1 MNNYQQQTMTK
12 SQLREQR
19 LQELLNSCQQ
29 QVLQQVIGP
38 FGLTPAMFEDKRG
51 GNVTT
56 LHNFNQAVE
65 EAKDPSNT
73 KPAPIATAADQE
85 RLNKYID
92 SQEKEI
98 DRKRTKDYL
107 KEKRKEMGLSKEDS
121 GPNKGQYRNTKDPVS
136 DYTGKTVGR
145 DKDTHI
151 DHVVSV
157 AEIERQSR
165 THLFMDEDQRF
176 GLANQDA
183 NLAVSEGSINQS
195 MNDRDKLE
203 WAKAQRRAD
212 PGKTN
217 AESFGVDQQLLEKK
231 YHEAKDKIERDIL
244 VAQIKKQGSELAI
257 TGAKEAGKNALRQ
270 ALGVLLYE
278 FVNGSFIELKQLMS
292 NPNDESLIE
301 RLIAAFKRV
310 AERVI
315 SKLKDVLQSA
325 LQGGVQGF
333 ISNLLTFIINSVI
346 TTSAKVVTIIR
357 EGMKGL
363 WDALKLLVN
372 PPKDQPFSE
381 VCRQV
386 TKIFAGIVTMGL
398 GMLFEESIKGFI
410 MSIPILLPM
419 ADVIALAVTGILT
432 GVTTVLVIYGID
444 RFFDW
449 LSSTGT
455 ELLQAQE
462 AHLDEM
468 KNNLHLMAT
477 WIESQYKCSAQY
489 QQIAAEYGVIG
500 DNLHLAM
507 DHSYQTVDSGNRMLE
522 SRART
527 IANLEHGIDKY
538 RNQQDELE
546 MLMQSFD
553 EPMENNK

>member
-56 LHNFNQAVE
+56 QHNAGQGIFAKESE
-65 EAKDPSNT
+65 EYDREADYDYEKAKNEKKRESVKNGTMNT
-73 KPAPIATAADQE
+73 QVFTDE
-85 RLNKYID
+85 
-92 SQEKEI
+92 
-98 DRKRTKDYL
+98 
-107 KEKRKEMGLSKEDS
+107 
-121 GPNKGQYRNTKDPVS
+121 
-136 DYTGKTVGR
+136 YTGKTES
-145 DKDTHI
+145 T
-151 DHVVSV
+151 
-157 AEIERQSR
+157 QR
-165 THLFMDEDQRF
+165 TTTT
-176 GLANQDA
+176 
-183 NLAVSEGSINQS
+183 
-195 MNDRDKLE
+195 
-203 WAKAQRRAD
+203 
-212 PGKTN
+212 GKQAMN
-217 AESFGVDQQLLEKK
+217 AELDHTIPLSEIHKNGGWMLDKEGRKKVASEKDNLHYTTMENNRKKSDQAAEDALSKENGYDPSITQPIIDKARDAVEKHMPTAMERLQ
-231 YHEAKDKIERDIL
+231 YHGK
-244 VAQIKKQGSELAI
+244 ELAI
-257 TGAKEAGKNALRQ
+257 TGAKESVKNALRQ

-315 SKLKDVLQSA
+315 SKLKGAWQSA

-432 GVTTVLVIYGID
+432 GVSTALVIYGIE

-507 DHSYQTVDSGNRMLE
+507 DHSYQTVDCGNRMLE

>member
-1 MNNYQQQTMTK
+1 MNNYTQQTLSK
-12 SQLREQR
+12 SELREQR
-19 LQELLNSCQQ
+19 LQELLHSCEQ

-38 FGLTPAMFEDKRG
+38 FGLTPAMFDDKRG

-65 EAKDPSNT
+65 EAKAPSNT
-73 KPAPIATAADQE
+73 KPSPVATAADQE

-92 SQEKEI
+92 SQGKNI
-98 DRKRTKDYL
+98 ARKRTNDFL
-107 KEKRKEMGLSKEDS
+107 KEKRIEIGISKEKT
-121 GPNKGQYRNTKDPVS
+121 GPNKGKFRNTKDPVS

-145 DKDTHI
+145 DKNTHI
-151 DHVVSV
+151 DHVTSV
-157 AEIERQSR
+157 GEIERQSR
-165 THLFMDEDQRF
+165 THLFMDEEQRF
-176 GLANQDA
+176 DLANQDA
-183 NLAVSEGSINQS
+183 NLAISEGPINQS

-203 WAKAQRRAD
+203 WAKDQRKSD

-217 AESFGVDQQLLEKK
+217 AESFGVDQKLLEKK

-244 VAQIKKQGSELAI
+244 VAQIKKQGSELMI

-270 ALGVLLYE
+270 AFGVLLYE

-292 NPNDESLIE
+292 NPNDESLID
-301 RLIAAFKRV
+301 RLITAFKRV
-310 AERVI
+310 AQRVI
-315 SKLKDVLQSA
+315 SKFKHTLQSA

-333 ISNLLTFIINSVI
+333 FSNLLTFIINSVI

-372 PPKDQPFSE
+372 PPKDQPLSE
-381 VCRQV
+381 LCRQV
-386 TKIFAGIVTMGL
+386 TKIFAGVVTMGL
-398 GMLFEESIKGFI
+398 GMMFEESIKGFI

-432 GVTTVLVIYGID
+432 GVTTALVIYGID

-449 LSSTGT
+449 LSSSGT
-455 ELLQAQE
+455 ELLESQE
-462 AHLDEM
+462 AHMDEM
-468 KNNLHLMAT
+468 KNNLHLVAT
-477 WIESQYKCSAQY
+477 WIESQYKCSTQY
-489 QQIAAEYGVIG
+489 RQIAAEYGAIEN
-500 DNLHLAM
+500 NLHVAM
-507 DHSYQTVDSGNRMLE
+507 AHSYQTVDSGNRMLE
-522 SRART
+522 SRATT
-527 IANLEHGIDKY
+527 IKNLEHGIEKY
-538 RNQQDELE
+538 RSQQDELE

-553 EPMENNK
+553 QPKESNK

>member
-1 MNNYQQQTMTK
+1 MNQTITK
-12 SQLREQR
+12 SQLRELR

-38 FGLTPAMFEDKRG
+38 FGLTQAMFEDKAG

-56 LHNFNQAVE
+56 LHNFKSGVTATETDQAKYDE
-65 EAKDPSNT
+65 LKHKQSENFDRSAYDKDLPN
-73 KPAPIATAADQE
+73 
-85 RLNKYID
+85 
-92 SQEKEI
+92 
-98 DRKRTKDYL
+98 
-107 KEKRKEMGLSKEDS
+107 KRKELFKQDGDIHSAYT
-121 GPNKGQYRNTKDPVS
+121 GNKLTKD
-136 DYTGKTVGR
+136 GQ
-145 DKDTHI
+145 THL
-151 DHVVSV
+151 DHVV
-157 AEIERQSR
+157 AAKTIEMDNSSN
-165 THLFMDEDQRF
+165 LFMTAEQRVAT
-176 GLANQDA
+176 ANQDA
-183 NLAVSEGSINQS
+183 NLVACESSVNQS
-195 MNDRDKLE
+195 MQDKDKRE
-203 WAKAQRRAD
+203 WAKQERKKD
-212 PGKTN
+212 KGKTN
-217 AESFGVDQQLLEKK
+217 SESFGVD
-231 YHEAKDKIERDIL
+231 KDKFENTVKTAEKAVKNDIL
-244 VAQIKKQGSELAI
+244 IAQLKKQGSELAM

-270 ALGVLLYE
+270 ALGILLYE

-310 AERVI
+310 ADRVI
-315 SKLKDVLQSA
+315 SKLKDALQSA

-363 WDALKLLVN
+363 WDAIKLLVN

-410 MSIPILLPM
+410 MSIPILLPI

-432 GVTTVLVIYGID
+432 GVTTALVIYGID

-462 AHLDEM
+462 VNLDEM
-468 KNNLHLMAT
+468 KRSMHLMAE
-477 WIESQYKCSAQY
+477 WIESQYKCSSQY
-489 QQIAAEYGVIG
+489 QQISAEYGAVG
-500 DNLHLAM
+500 ENLHLAL
-507 DHSYQTVDSGNRMLE
+507 DNSWQAVDSGNRMLAN
-522 SRART
+522 RAQT
-527 IANLEHGIDKY
+527 ITKLENGIEKY

-546 MLMQSFD
+546 RLIQEF
-553 EPMENNK
+553 E

>member
-1 MNNYQQQTMTK
+1 MNSHQQQTLTK

-29 QVLQQVIGP
+29 QVLQQIIGP
-38 FGLTPAMFEDKRG
+38 FGLTPAMFDDKDG

-56 LHNFNQAVE
+56 QNNAEKGLFAKKSEEYNRNTDYDYKQAKQKKMKESVQNGTMNSQVFTDEYTGRLESTQRTTTTDKQVMNAELDHTIPLSEIHKHGGWMLDKAGRKKVSSEKNNLHYTTMKNNREKSDLSAEDALSEVNGY
-65 EAKDPSNT
+65 DPSIT
-73 KPAPIATAADQE
+73 QPIIHKARSAVDEHMPTA
-85 RLNKYID
+85 
-92 SQEKEI
+92 I
-98 DRKRTKDYL
+98 DRL
-107 KEKRKEMGLSKEDS
+107 
-121 GPNKGQYRNTKDPVS
+121 QYH
-136 DYTGKTVGR
+136 GK
-145 DKDTHI
+145 
-151 DHVVSV
+151 
-157 AEIERQSR
+157 
-165 THLFMDEDQRF
+165 
-176 GLANQDA
+176 
-183 NLAVSEGSINQS
+183 
-195 MNDRDKLE
+195 
-203 WAKAQRRAD
+203 
-212 PGKTN
+212 
-217 AESFGVDQQLLEKK
+217 
-231 YHEAKDKIERDIL
+231 
-244 VAQIKKQGSELAI
+244 ELAM
-257 TGAKEAGKNALRQ
+257 TGTKEAGKNALRQ

-301 RLIAAFKRV
+301 RLIVAFKRV
-310 AERVI
+310 ADRVI
-315 SKLKDVLQSA
+315 SKLKDALQSA

-363 WDALKLLVN
+363 WDAIKLLAN

-410 MSIPILLPM
+410 MSIPILLPI

-432 GVTTVLVIYGID
+432 GVTTALVIYGID

-468 KNNLHLMAT
+468 KTSIHLMAE
-477 WIESQYKCSAQY
+477 WIESQYKCSSQY
-489 QQIAAEYGVIG
+489 QQISAEYSAVGE
-500 DNLHLAM
+500 NLHLAL
-507 DHSYQTVDSGNRMLE
+507 DNSWQAVDSGNRMLAN
-522 SRART
+522 RAHMIT
-527 IANLEHGIDKY
+527 KLENGIENY

-546 MLMQSFD
+546 KLIKEF
-553 EPMENNK
+553 E

>member
-1 MNNYQQQTMTK
+1 MNSHQQQTITK

-38 FGLTPAMFEDKRG
+38 FGLTPAMFDDKQG

-56 LHNFNQAVE
+56 QHNAEKGIFAKKSEEYNRKDDYDYSQA
-65 EAKDPSNT
+65 K
-73 KPAPIATAADQE
+73 
-85 RLNKYID
+85 
-92 SQEKEI
+92 
-98 DRKRTKDYL
+98 
-107 KEKRKEMGLSKEDS
+107 KEKMKESVQNGTMNNQVFTDA
-121 GPNKGQYRNTKDPVS
+121 
-136 DYTGKTVGR
+136 YTGK
-145 DKDTHI
+145 
-151 DHVVSV
+151 
-157 AEIERQSR
+157 AESTKR
-165 THLFMDEDQRF
+165 TAITT
-176 GLANQDA
+176 G
-183 NLAVSEGSINQS
+183 
-195 MNDRDKLE
+195 KLVM
-203 WAKAQRRAD
+203 
-212 PGKTN
+212 N
-217 AESFGVDQQLLEKK
+217 AELDHTIPLSEIHKNGGWMLDKEGRKKVSSEKNNLHYINMENNRKKSDLSAEEALSEANGYDQSITQPIIHKARSAVDEHMPTAMERLQ
-231 YHEAKDKIERDIL
+231 YHGK
-244 VAQIKKQGSELAI
+244 ELAM

-292 NPNDESLIE
+292 NPNDESLID

-310 AERVI
+310 ADRVI
-315 SKLKDVLQSA
+315 SKLKDALQSA

-363 WDALKLLVN
+363 WDAIKLLAN

-410 MSIPILLPM
+410 MSIPILLPI

-432 GVTTVLVIYGID
+432 GVTTALVIYGID

-468 KNNLHLMAT
+468 KTNIHLMAE
-477 WIESQYKCSAQY
+477 WIESQYKCSSQY
-489 QQIAAEYGVIG
+489 QQISAEYSAVGE
-500 DNLHLAM
+500 NLHLAL
-507 DHSYQTVDSGNRMLE
+507 DNSWQTVDSGNRMLAN
-522 SRART
+522 RAHMIT
-527 IANLEHGIDKY
+527 KLENDIENY

-546 MLMQSFD
+546 KLIQEF
-553 EPMENNK
+553 E